1 MKKIVLLTALAMMV
15 AVFCLPADAQA
26 AVKIGVLAKRGA
38 PKCMQKW
45 GATGEYLSGKLGTE
59 VQIIP
64 LKFEAIEPAV
74 AAGRVDFV
82 LANSAFY
89 VELQKKHGV
98 EAVATLVNSNGAHAL
113 SEFGGVVLVRADS
126 PIQTLED
133 IKGKR
138 FMAVKKSSFGGAQM
152 AWRELLE
159 HGVNPETDCA
169 EFTFGNKH
177 DNVVLAVL
185 NGQADAGTV
194 RSDTIERMA
203 AEGAVNLADL
213 RVVNKVDDDFPFAHS
228 TRLYPEWPL
237 AACKGTDGAVA
248 AQVAEALQA
257 MQASDAAAV
266 AAKCAGW
273 KAPADY
279 TPVVE
284 CLTAIGYGTFAPIQ

>member
-1 MKKIVLLTALAMMV
+1 MKRMVLLATLAMV
-15 AVFCLPADAQA
+15 LVVLCAPAQGLAQ
-26 AVKIGVLAKRGA
+26 VKIGVLAKRGA

-45 GATGEYLSGKLGTE
+45 GATGEYLSGKLGTP

-74 AAGRVDFV
+74 ASGRVDFV

-89 VELQKKHGV
+89 VEMQQKHGV
-98 EAVATLVNSNGAHAL
+98 TAVATLVNSNKGHAL
-113 SEFGGVVLVRADS
+113 SEFGGVVIVKADS
-126 PIQTLED
+126 PIQTVED

-152 AWRELLE
+152 AWRLLLE
-159 HGVNPETDCA
+159 HGVDPEKDCS
-169 EFTFGNKH
+169 EFTFGSKH

-185 NGQADAGTV
+185 NGAADAGTV

-203 AEGAVNLADL
+203 DEGTIDLAAL

-237 AACKGTDGAVA
+237 AACKGTDPAVA
-248 AQVAEALQA
+248 AKVAEALLA
-257 MQASDAAAV
+257 MQPEDV
-266 AAKCAGW
+266 AAKAAKVVGW
-273 KAPADY
+273 VAPADY
-279 TPVVE
+279 APVVE
-284 CLTAIGYGTFAPIQ
+284 CLTAIGYGSFAAIQ